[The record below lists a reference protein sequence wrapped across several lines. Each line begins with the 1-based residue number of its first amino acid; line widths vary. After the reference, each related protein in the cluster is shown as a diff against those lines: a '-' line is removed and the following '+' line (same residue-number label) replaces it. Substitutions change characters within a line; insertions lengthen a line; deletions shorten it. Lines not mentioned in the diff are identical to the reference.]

1 MFLRLLPLALAILI
15 SGDAPAAPPARVPA
29 EVDPAGVPRTD
40 RLAAWV
46 PADAA
51 AVFFDSIAAAEKEIA
66 GIAAALPGA
75 LPVLAPEKPT
85 EGGALGRATEMLL
98 LPSIWRANPAVRTGT
113 RQVAL
118 VVSDLDLGR
127 APDLALVVEVDDATL
142 VRTQRAAT
150 FTWEDRTPRRLRV
163 EGLDAWSDDGSVR
176 SFFALEGGVAVWST
190 TRALRARVL
199 AAGAASAPSLLRP
212 DARAWALARTAFP
225 AAEGGALLVVPD
237 AMLARLDAAPVRGR
251 RAASLRCAAARSQ
264 PGGGACPS
272 GGTIDPG
279 GRGGASC
286 SIHGTAA
293 HPVPLGDLPEAAPP
307 ADGVVDPA
315 DPVASGAIPAAVQA
329 AGGRLRALVPPG
341 APGRAF
347 EALVE
352 SLRRDAP
359 APRRIESRGHSILEW
374 GTR

>member
-1 MFLRLLPLALAILI
+1 MTLRLLPFALAFLLL
-15 SGDAPAAPPARVPA
+15 GDAPAAPPARVPA
-29 EVDPAGVPRTD
+29 EFDPAPVPRSD

-51 AVFFDSIAAAEKEIA
+51 AVFFDSIAAAETEIA
-66 GIAAALPGA
+66 GITKALPAALPG
-75 LPVLAPEKPT
+75 LAGSAT
-85 EGGALGRATEMLL
+85 GEGGALGRATEMLL

-118 VVSDLDLGR
+118 VASDFDLGR

-150 FTWEDRTPRRLRV
+150 FTWEDRTPRRLRI

-190 TRALRARVL
+190 TRALRTRVL
-199 AAGAASAPSLLRP
+199 AAGASTAPSLLRP
-212 DARAWALARTAFP
+212 DACAWALARTAFP
-225 AAEGGALLVVPD
+225 ASEGGALLVVPD
-237 AMLARLDAAPVRGR
+237 AMLARLDAAPVRAR
-251 RAASLRCAAARSQ
+251 RAASLLCGAARGK
-264 PGGGACPS
+264 PGGGACPA

-279 GRGGASC
+279 GRGGGAC
-286 SIHGTAA
+286 SVHGTAA
-293 HPVPLGDLPEAAPP
+293 FPTPLGDLPEAAPTSD
-307 ADGVVDPA
+307 AA
-315 DPVASGAIPAAVQA
+315 ATSDPVASGAIPAAAQVV
-329 AGGRLRALVPPG
+329 GGRIRALIPPG

-352 SLRRDAP
+352 SLRGEAP
-359 APRRIESRGHSILEW
+359 APRRVDARGHAILEW